1 MHTSFLSILT
11 LATSPSSNYLCVEV
25 RSRRAC
31 GACARDAILLD
42 SADHWSPFNM
52 VQMEELAQV
61 ELSRQE
67 TYRSLP

>member
-1 MHTSFLSILT
+1 
-11 LATSPSSNYLCVEV
+11 VEHV
-25 RSRRAC
+25 REMRFF
-31 GACARDAILLD
+31 LD